1 MKFVRCELELCC
13 LPSLSDW
20 RSSQSEKI
28 HTCIN
33 QFMATACRAHSRGLL
48 LLGDPKNTLLR
59 DRCSNM
65 RGGPTQNVQLFQCF
79 FLKKL
84 F

>member
-1 MKFVRCELELCC
+1 
-13 LPSLSDW
+13 
-20 RSSQSEKI
+20 
-28 HTCIN
+28 
-33 QFMATACRAHSRGLL
+33 MATACRAHSRGLL

-84 F
+84 FDFFMKTLLQVCDKVYAHL